1 MRKEK
6 LNWKILNFGNW
17 KKLNL
22 EISFFEIKP

>member
-17 KKLNL
+17 KKLNP